1 MTSCLGCGTQ
11 NSVKVLC
18 MLLCAT
24 QYHNK
29 LLPLV
34 TLSWLWRLYVFPPLQ
49 RVLWV
54 KSPLFRRERTPVTQD
69 PGPGP
74 TMWSEK
80 PQLTSIVLLCTSRGG
95 CRCICASCMSLAA
108 CAAAPFE
115 RLELVRLYPLSEP
128 HQCAIVDQISRLR
141 TLLIGMAPFSTGL
154 RAKVKEM
161 WLSCD
166 YLPRYHPI
174 SAGNS

>member
-1 MTSCLGCGTQ
+1 MMKQLDVVPSLSVAFPAAGKSCFANDFVPSDAGPK

-54 KSPLFRRERTPVTQD
+54 KEPL
-69 PGPGP
+69 
-74 TMWSEK
+74 
-80 PQLTSIVLLCTSRGG
+80 
-95 CRCICASCMSLAA
+95 
-108 CAAAPFE
+108 
-115 RLELVRLYPLSEP
+115 
-128 HQCAIVDQISRLR
+128 IS
-141 TLLIGMAPFSTGL
+141 S
-154 RAKVKEM
+154 
-161 WLSCD
+161 
-166 YLPRYHPI
+166 
-174 SAGNS
+174 